1 MFLIKK
7 EDVKKVVPNHS
18 LEEEQKNG
26 WTIVKSVQMPQL
38 IKSVPL
44 EKRTIGE
51 IKSFFRNKINEF
63 KQIIERY
70 ESQYK
75 EFLKECGESDE
86 AYENQ

>member
-7 EDVKKVVPNHS
+7 EDKKKVVPNHA

-44 EKRTIGE
+44 EKRTTGE
-51 IKSFFRNKINEF
+51 IKRYFKNKINEF

-75 EFLKECGESDE
+75 EFLEVCGESDE
-86 AYENQ
+86 AYVNQ